1 MVEGQK
7 VLSNNPSGEGLPA
20 WLKVF
25 LFFLFLF
32 IFYLLAA
39 LGFFLWNA
47 SECPGPNSEWYIL
60 FWDDWDGGDGPTKCI
75 CKSDFEGRGWEGDK
89 CEIPVP
95 TAEEV
100 AAEAVAEAAAEVA
113 AEAATVVPPPCPPP
127 LISGNCGTQ
136 KSIDTCNGYTTSGA
150 PSGQGY
156 RCIWVTQ
163 KPGITTTP
171 SCDSYIRGQ
180 ETDRLCTIPA
190 AVHRPCKE
198 DSDCMSGRC
207 SMGDPGC
214 YAANTCSAP
223 RLPTEGGPSYQMLQ
237 DTAVSRMHGSTCGRR
252 LSASGNA

>member
-1 MVEGQK
+1 MEEAEPGLAQRVK
-7 VLSNNPSGEGLPA
+7 KIVIVFFIVVFVIFVVFYVLGL
-20 WLKVF
+20 
-25 LFFLFLF
+25 
-32 IFYLLAA
+32 A
-39 LGFFLWNA
+39 LFLWNWLQCIWSNDHSDA
-47 SECPGPNSEWYIL
+47 VKVYVPYWN
-60 FWDDWDGGDGPTKCI
+60 GGWPWQCI
-75 CKSDFEGRGWEGDK
+75 CKSDFEGDK
-89 CEIPVP
+89 CQRHVSAPNP
-95 TAEEV
+95 PPPSPGPAGGPP
-100 AAEAVAEAAAEVA
+100 APAGPGGPAGPAG
-113 AEAATVVPPPCPPP
+113 PPPCPPP

-163 KPGITTTP
+163 KPGITTTH

-237 DTAVSRMHGSTCGRR
+237 DTAVSRMQGWKCGRL
-252 LSASGNA
+252 LSASGNP